1 MPRKLKGMS
10 TSKAGS
16 LCFASH
22 VHAHTLCHLVLQTLQ
37 GRWPKQSSLV
47 LLVKCSCQASLRRA
61 MEHVWLSCRRGQS
74 LPGSVYELASAK
86 RLLLSQE
93 AQGALWD
100 KQPGEL
106 SLICPPLHSCL
117 QMYLQKQYL

>member
-1 MPRKLKGMS
+1 MPSDSADAARLVAEAVQPGV
-10 TSKAGS
+10 AGN
-16 LCFASH
+16 
-22 VHAHTLCHLVLQTLQ
+22 
-37 GRWPKQSSLV
+37 V
-47 LLVKCSCQASLRRA
+47 LLSGIIAACNGTCMAELPLRSQFA
-61 MEHVWLSCRRGQS
+61 W
-74 LPGSVYELASAK
+74 SVYELASAK